1 MFTMRVKNDLND
13 ELTLTGNR
21 NFTLLDVE
29 GLNPPQSNIST
40 SKVTNFDGAKINSCS
55 LEVRNI
61 VITVLPE
68 YPVEKNRLEIY
79 KLFRVKHN
87 VTLYFKNGSRNVE
100 IEGKVESC
108 NVNHFSSKQEM
119 QISIICPKSYFIDL
133 NDLIINFSSTIK
145 AFTFPVAFVDVGIP
159 FSYINRTNEY
169 SIINDG
175 DCECGLNIECEF
187 IGDVVELKIYNSL
200 TLDYIQ
206 LNYEFHAGDILRINT
221 NKGEKSIILIR
232 NGDEINLI
240 NAFDKT
246 SKWLQLP
253 IGVCKFTYNC
263 VYGTNNVL
271 MTLKS
276 NVLYLGV

>member
-1 MFTMRVKNDLND
+1 MFTLRAINELGE

-21 NFTLLDVE
+21 NFTVIDVE
-29 GLNPPQSNIST
+29 GLNPPQGNITT

-68 YPVEKNRLEIY
+68 YPVEKNRLELY
-79 KLFRVKHN
+79 KIFRVKHN
-87 VTLYFKNGSRNVE
+87 VTLYIKNGSRNVE
-100 IEGKVESC
+100 IVGKVESC
-108 NVNHFSSKQEM
+108 NVNHFSAKQEM
-119 QISIICPKSYFIDL
+119 QISILCPKSYFVDL
-133 NDLIINFSSTIK
+133 DDLIINFSSTIK
-145 AFTFPVAFVDVGIP
+145 AFTFPVAFVDGGIP

-169 SIINDG
+169 SIVNDG

-200 TLDYIQ
+200 TLDYML
-206 LNYEFHAGDILRINT
+206 LNYEFHAGDVLKINT
-221 NKGEKSIILIR
+221 NKGEKSITLKR
-232 NGDEINLI
+232 DGDEINLI
-240 NAFDKT
+240 NSFDKT

-253 IGVCKFTYNC
+253 IGECKYTYNC

-271 MTLKS
+271 MTLKA
-276 NVLYLGV
+276 NVLYMGV